1 MSQEIIDVHCGWG
14 PTPAAPEWNKAAAVS
29 EALKTRG
36 VTCACISSLLAR
48 RYDPIGGNET
58 IAEVVSAANEACDL
72 RGWLM
77 VQPAQHDESS
87 ALMRRFL
94 YSERFVGAALYPNPA
109 TGEPVTLAYARELLI
124 LVRRYS
130 KALLIETPTAEAM
143 WEAVEIAGFMQ
154 GVKIVASGMG
164 GEEWRSAID
173 YASKPSNLF
182 LDISGSLVPEKLHYA
197 IHAMNGARKILFA
210 SGAPQTDPA
219 AVLAMVEEAGLSA
232 DEKEK
237 IFHANA
243 QRIFGWRSG
252 IGEGETGAGISLTP
266 MGT

>member
-1 MSQEIIDVHCGWG
+1 MSQAIIDVHCGWG
-14 PTPAAPEWNKAAAVS
+14 PTPAAPEWNQLAAVS
-29 EALKTRG
+29 AALQARG
-36 VTCACISSLLAR
+36 VTCACLSSLLAR

-58 IAEVVSAANEACDL
+58 IAEIVSASNTTCDL

-77 VQPAQHDESS
+77 VQPAQHEESS
-87 ALMRRFL
+87 SLMRRFL
-94 YSERFVGAALYPNPA
+94 YSERFVGVALYPNPA
-109 TGEPVTLAYARELLI
+109 TGEPVTLEYARELLI

-143 WEAVEIAGFMQ
+143 WQAVEIASFMQ

-173 YASKPSNLF
+173 YAAKPANLF
-182 LDISGSLVPEKLHYA
+182 VDISGSLVPEKLHYA
-197 IHAMNGARKILFA
+197 IHAMNGARKLLFA
-210 SGAPQTDPA
+210 SGAPAVDPA
-219 AVLAMVEEAGLSA
+219 AVLAMVEEAGLSP

-243 QRIFGWRSG
+243 QRLFGWRSNL
-252 IGEGETGAGISLTP
+252 GEGEVTGGVSLTP
-266 MGT
+266 MGS

>member
-1 MSQEIIDVHCGWG
+1 MSHEIIDVHCGWG
-14 PTPAAPEWNKAAAVS
+14 PTPAAPEWNQATVVS

-36 VTCACISSLLAR
+36 VGSACLSSFLAR

-58 IAEVVSAANEACDL
+58 IAEVVNAPNESCDF
-72 RGWLM
+72 RGWLT
-77 VQPAQHDESS
+77 VQPAQHEESS
-87 ALMRRFL
+87 TLMRRFL
-94 YSERFVGAALYPNPA
+94 YSDRFVGAALYPNPA
-109 TGEPVTLAYARELLI
+109 TGESVTVAYARALLI

-143 WEAVEIAGFMQ
+143 WQAVEIAGFMQ
-154 GVKIVASGMG
+154 GVKIIASGMG

-173 YASKPSNLF
+173 YACKPSNLF

-197 IHAMNGARKILFA
+197 IHAMNGARKLVFA
-210 SGAPQTDPA
+210 SGAPTTDPA
-219 AVLAMVEEAGLSA
+219 AVLAMVEEAGLSP

-243 QRIFGWRSG
+243 QRVFGWRSSSDD
-252 IGEGETGAGISLTP
+252 EAGAGLALTP
-266 MGT
+266 MGE

>member
-1 MSQEIIDVHCGWG
+1 MAHEIIDVHCGWG
-14 PTPAAPEWNKAAAVS
+14 PTPAAPTWNQSAAVQA
-29 EALKTRG
+29 ALETRG
-36 VTCACISSLLAR
+36 ITTACLSSVLAR

-58 IAEVVSAANEACDL
+58 IAEVVSAKENTRDL
-72 RGWLM
+72 RGWLV
-77 VQPAQHDESS
+77 VQPAQHEESS

-109 TGEPVTLAYARELLI
+109 TGAPVTLEYARELLI

-130 KALLIETPTAEAM
+130 KSLLIETPTAEAM

-173 YASKPSNLF
+173 FAVKPSNLF
-182 LDISGSLVPEKLHYA
+182 LDISGSLVPEKIHYA

-210 SGAPQTDPA
+210 SGAPNTDPA
-219 AVLAMVEEAGLSA
+219 AVLAMVDEAGLST
-232 DEKEK
+232 DEREK
-237 IFHANA
+237 ILHANA
-243 QRIFGWRSG
+243 QRIFGWSLG
-252 IGEGETGAGISLTP
+252 PADAEPGGLALKPIGN
-266 MGT
+266 